1 VNNSLTPDNEIH
13 LEQAIEALM
22 ASTGL
27 LAVAKAA
34 STRSGHH
41 ALQISIGESKH
52 SSTFIPD
59 FKNVDRFEALNIIKT
74 KHASASKPAVL
85 ITPYLSRE
93 LAQHCRKIDLSFID
107 TAGNAYLRSTNLLVF
122 VTGQPRKIDL
132 IVKPHFQALTAA
144 GLKIVF
150 HLLTHSTAIN
160 TSYRAI
166 QESTQVSLGSIA
178 KIMEDLIARGYISAE
193 SQSSRRLIVA
203 EKLVEEWAVHYP
215 IKLRPKL
222 FARRYTQVNSKGLNH
237 FLKNA
242 NLSTHRAVWGGESAA
257 AILTR
262 HLVPERATIYLHH
275 TGESLIQ
282 EHRLRA
288 DPFGEIELLN
298 AFWQEDNNT
307 SLTTAPPLVVYSDLL
322 SAGDGR
328 LNETAGLLRK
338 QYLA

>member
-1 VNNSLTPDNEIH
+1 MNNSLPQDHEIH
-13 LEQAIEALM
+13 LEQAIKALM

-27 LAVAKAA
+27 SVVVKSA
-34 STRSGHH
+34 SPRAHQQP
-41 ALQISIGESKH
+41 LQISIGDGKQT
-52 SSTFIPD
+52 STFIPE

-74 KHASASKPAVL
+74 KHAAASKPAVL

-93 LAQHCRKIDLSFID
+93 LAQHCREIDLSFID
-107 TAGNAYLRSTNLLVF
+107 TAGNAFLRATNLLVF

-132 IVKPHFQALTAA
+132 TVQPHFQALTAA

-150 HLLTHSTAIN
+150 HLLTHETAIN
-160 TSYRAI
+160 KSYRAI
-166 QESTQVSLGSIA
+166 KESTQVSLGSIT
-178 KIMEDLIARGYISAE
+178 KIMEDLITRGYISAD
-193 SQSSRRLIVA
+193 SQSSRRLISA
-203 EKLVEEWAVHYP
+203 DKLVEEWVAHYP
-215 IKLRPKL
+215 LKLRPKL

-237 FLKNA
+237 FFKNA

-262 HLVPERATIYLHH
+262 HLVPERATIYVHQS
-275 TGESLIQ
+275 GESLIQ
-282 EHRLRA
+282 EHRLRP

-298 AFWQEDNNT
+298 AFWHEDDNT
-307 SLTTAPPLVVYSDLL
+307 SLTTAPPLVIYSDLL

-328 LNETAGLLRK
+328 LYETAGLLRK